1 MRMTRRILAVTLCLL
16 TVFAVTVGASAAVYR
31 KTTTHSYS
39 CKAHSDCQTVTFVS
53 EGNTVTG
60 QVYDK
65 YFSGN
70 NSHWPNAFRY
80 DNVWSY
86 KIGNAGFAKG
96 TYTLYSSLVTQWA
109 SIAFSSTSNTITH
122 TY

>member
-39 CKAHSDCQTVTFVS
+39 CKAHSGCQTVTFVS

-70 NSHWPNAFRY
+70 NSHCPNAFRY